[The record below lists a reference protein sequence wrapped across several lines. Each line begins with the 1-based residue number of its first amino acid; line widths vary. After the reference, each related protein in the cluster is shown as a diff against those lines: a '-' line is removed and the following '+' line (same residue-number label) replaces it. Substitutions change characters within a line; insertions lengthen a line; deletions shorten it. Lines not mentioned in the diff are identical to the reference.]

1 MKIAIGSDD
10 KGFALKNELKKYIE
24 SLGHEILDKTPE
36 NDLNFVE
43 SAKRVSE
50 AIRANKAD
58 RGIIIDEFGVGSFM
72 VANKYKGI
80 ICANVCN
87 EHSAQMTRRHNNST
101 IVAIG
106 SGIVGE
112 TLAKK
117 ICEVFINQEYDG
129 GRHQI
134 RVDMLNKMC

>member
-10 KGFALKNELKKYIE
+10 KGFELKNELREYIE
-24 SLGHEILDKTPE
+24 SLGYEVLDKTPE
-36 NDLNFVE
+36 KGLNFVA

-50 AIRANKAD
+50 AVQANKAD
-58 RGIIIDEFGVGSFM
+58 RGIIIDEYGVGSFM

-87 EHSAQMTRRHNNST
+87 EHSAQMTRRHNKST
-101 IVAIG
+101 IVTIG

-117 ICEVFINQEYDG
+117 ICETFINQEYDG

>member
-10 KGFALKNELKKYIE
+10 KGFELKTELKGLIE
-24 SLGHEILDKTPE
+24 SLGHEVLDETPE

-43 SAKRVSE
+43 SAKRVAE
-50 AIRANKAD
+50 AIRDNKAD
-58 RGIIIDEFGVGSFM
+58 RGIVIDEYGVGSFM

-87 EHSAQMTRRHNNST
+87 EHSAQMTRRHNKST
-101 IVAIG
+101 IVTIG
-106 SGIVGE
+106 SGIVGK

-117 ICEVFINQEYDG
+117 ICKVFINQKYDG

>member
-1 MKIAIGSDD
+1 MKIAMGSDG
-10 KGFALKNELKKYIE
+10 KGFELKNELKRYIE
-24 SLGHEILDKTPE
+24 GLGYEVLDETPE
-36 NDLNFVE
+36 NDLHFIV
-43 SAKRVSE
+43 SAKRVSK
-50 AIRANKAD
+50 AIRENKAD
-58 RGIIIDEFGVGSFM
+58 RGIIIDEYGVGSFM

-87 EHSAQMTRRHNNST
+87 EHSAQMTRRHNNAT
-101 IVAIG
+101 IITIG
-106 SGIVGE
+106 SGIIGKS
-112 TLAKK
+112 LAQK